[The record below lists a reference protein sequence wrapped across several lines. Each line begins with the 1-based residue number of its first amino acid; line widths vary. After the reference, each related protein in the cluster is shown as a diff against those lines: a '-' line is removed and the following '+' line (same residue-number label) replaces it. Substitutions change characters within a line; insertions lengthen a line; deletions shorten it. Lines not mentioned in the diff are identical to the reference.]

1 MNQDILKKTSKY
13 LSYILRHNPSSIG
26 LSLDTHGWAYIDELI
41 EKSKDMDLDRALLE
55 EVVDTNAKKRFAIDG
70 DKIRANQGHSIDI
83 DLELKPIVPPNK
95 LYHGTATR
103 FLDSIMRDG
112 LTKQARHHVHL
123 SDNIDTAINVGKRH
137 GKVAILELDAKKM
150 DEEGFIFYCSNNGVW
165 LTDSVPVRFLKI
177 VEN

>member
-26 LSLDTHGWAYIDELI
+26 LALDTHGWTDIDELI

-70 DKIRANQGHSIDI
+70 DKIRANQGHSIII
-83 DLELKPIVPPNK
+83 DLELKHLSPPNK

-103 FLDSIMRDG
+103 FLDSIMRYG

-123 SDNIDTAINVGKRH
+123 SNNIDTAINVGKRH